1 MIRHLLT
8 ASALVCLSI
17 AAPAPAAASWLGW
30 FGYDRPVVY
39 RPITTAQ
46 TLYFQPSPTELVPA
60 PAAQPV
66 RICRPHR
73 HGHHPHACR

>member
-1 MIRHLLT
+1 MIRHPLT
-8 ASALVCLSI
+8 ASALVCLSF
-17 AAPAPAAASWLGW
+17 ACPSTAEASWLGW

-46 TLYFQPSPTELVPA
+46 TVYFQPSSSVVA
-60 PAAQPV
+60 PAHPHHRV

-73 HGHHPHACR
+73 HGAPHHDCR